1 MIGRIVRSADFERVL
16 GTPSRA
22 RSAHF
27 AVHHVA
33 ASPSQPRRRIA
44 RPAPGQPELSTGA
57 APIPPQPVDESADPG
72 GVTNSVT
79 DSVWTAAPAAS
90 SSNTLPDAHAS
101 RLDGPLDGR
110 WLGYVVP
117 KRHARRAVTRTLLK
131 RQIRAVFADLPGLPP
146 GLWVVR
152 LRMPFDRK
160 QFPSAS
166 SEALREAARA
176 ELLHLVRKL
185 APAPATGS

>member
-1 MIGRIVRSADFERVL
+1 MIGRVVRSADFERVL

-27 AVHHVA
+27 AVHHLA
-33 ASPSQPRRRIA
+33 DSPSLPKRRPSTGTA
-44 RPAPGQPELSTGA
+44 DLSTGDAPFHPQAVDETQIASVAPTSA
-57 APIPPQPVDESADPG
+57 APLP
-72 GVTNSVT
+72 
-79 DSVWTAAPAAS
+79 AAPDRA
-90 SSNTLPDAHAS
+90 
-101 RLDGPLDGR
+101 

-117 KRHARRAVTRTLLK
+117 KRHAKRAVTRTLLK
-131 RQIRAVFADLPGLPP
+131 RQIRAVFAGLPELPP

-166 SEALREAARA
+166 SEALRAAARA
-176 ELLHLVRKL
+176 ELLQLTRKL
-185 APAPATGS
+185 ARPPASAPMPAAAG

>member
-27 AVHHVA
+27 AVHHLL
-33 ASPSQPRRRIA
+33 ASPTLPKRR
-44 RPAPGQPELSTGA
+44 PSTGTVDLSTGD
-57 APIPPQPVDESADPG
+57 APIHPQPVDETPSANVAP
-72 GVTNSVT
+72 T
-79 DSVWTAAPAAS
+79 PAAS
-90 SSNTLPDAHAS
+90 VPAA
-101 RLDGPLDGR
+101 PEQA

-117 KRHARRAVTRTLLK
+117 KRHAKRAVTRVLLK
-131 RQIRAVFADLPGLPP
+131 RQIRAVFGELPELPP

-166 SEALREAARA
+166 SDALRAVARA
-176 ELLHLVRKL
+176 ELLQLTRKLVRPPQSPS
-185 APAPATGS
+185 PASAG

>member
-16 GTPSRA
+16 GSPSRA

-27 AVHHVA
+27 AVHHLAV
-33 ASPSQPRRRIA
+33 SPSLPKRRPSTGTRD
-44 RPAPGQPELSTGA
+44 LSTGD
-57 APIPPQPVDESADPG
+57 APIHPQPVDETPSANVAPTP
-72 GVTNSVT
+72 VEM
-79 DSVWTAAPAAS
+79 APAA
-90 SSNTLPDAHAS
+90 PDRA
-101 RLDGPLDGR
+101 

-117 KRHARRAVTRTLLK
+117 KRHAKRAVTRALLK
-131 RQIRAVFADLPGLPP
+131 RQIRAVFGDLPDLPP

-166 SEALREAARA
+166 SDALRAAARA
-176 ELLHLVRKL
+176 ELQQLTRKL
-185 APAPATGS
+185 ARPQAAAG